1 MISGKPVD
9 AGIKVPENV
18 ITVMIAD
25 DHELVRLAV
34 RNLVASQPDLKV
46 VAEADD
52 GEKAV
57 KLAVELVPDV
67 IILDITMPGMNG
79 LEATRIIKRKCPG
92 VKILVLTIHDDYE
105 HIIGIFE
112 AGANGYLTK
121 NVFGEEIITAI
132 RSIVA
137 GDSVLSPQVLLKML
151 KNLLKYNT
159 SPVILDSN
167 NKLNQRELEILKLL
181 ARGLKNKE
189 ISQKMNLSL
198 QTVKG
203 YSVSIFSKLGVSSRT
218 EAVMIAL
225 RARLLNFDDLE

>member
-1 MISGKPVD
+1 MISGRPAN
-9 AGIKVPENV
+9 AGIKDPESV
-18 ITVMIAD
+18 IAVMIAD
-25 DHELVRLAV
+25 DHELVRLAI
-34 RNLVASQPDLKV
+34 RNLIASQPDLKL

-79 LEATRIIKRKCPG
+79 LEATRIIKRKCPE

-137 GDSVLSPQVLLKML
+137 GDSVLSPQVFTKML

-159 SPVILDSN
+159 SPVILDPN

-189 ISQKMNLSL
+189 ISQRMNLSL
-198 QTVKG
+198 QTIKG
-203 YSVSIFSKLGVSSRT
+203 YSVSIFSKLGASSRT
-218 EAVMIAL
+218 DAVMKAL
-225 RARLLNFDDLE
+225 RARLLSFDDLE